1 MRTAAHSSPWVELVD
16 EDQYTTGEGPCIDAI
31 HRATVIS
38 LKDLD
43 DPRYPRFCTR
53 AREEG
58 LGSVLALPLT
68 VNDRTVGALNLY
80 SREPDA
86 FDADA
91 QDLARNFAAQ
101 AAIALVNIELY
112 EGATKLNDQ
121 LNEAMDSRAVIEQAK
136 GILMGRE
143 HCDADQAFELL
154 KAMSQTENVKVR
166 EVATLLVGEGGSEA

>member
-1 MRTAAHSSPWVELVD
+1 VPPTRSQEFLASTGDLTGLLSLEEGTNAALKRVTDLAAGLIEVADGVGITLLPAGGPVMRTAAHSSPWVELVD

-91 QDLARNFAAQ
+91 QDLARNFA
-101 AAIALVNIELY
+101 
-112 EGATKLNDQ
+112 
-121 LNEAMDSRAVIEQAK
+121 
-136 GILMGRE
+136 GRSTS
-143 HCDADQAFELL
+143 A
-154 KAMSQTENVKVR
+154 
-166 EVATLLVGEGGSEA
+166 